1 VERNYWVRTEH
12 GRIWGPYTISAL
24 ERLRG
29 QLTEKCEAST
39 DGKEWHPGA
48 DFPELRSL
56 LVPAR
61 KIERQTVAPAAGPR
75 ISKAMAEA
83 FGIGGTPAGPS
94 DSSHA
99 PEGAATATK
108 TVPGVAK
115 GPPVIAPVIS
125 KGPPV
130 ITPVISKGPP
140 VIATGPPVVAK
151 GPPAA
156 PRSPPVMAKAP
167 PPPPPAP
174 EQLVVPESGDL
185 AELSPARLYAM
196 LALTSGSG
204 GLQLETEK
212 GGMLQISF
220 RRGTPEHLS
229 CDDPELSLLRFLQS
243 KGMVEADKAMA
254 AEEQAA
260 QSGQDIVSVLFQ
272 MQVIPAADAHRL
284 LGEHAV
290 FVLDRALATWRG
302 KFTFDKDAPVPPG
315 AFPLGSRWALLVDS
329 VRRLD
334 AALLRARLGKR
345 LLRPVVR
352 SGGLALGKVEELALN
367 AQEARIYAGIDGTR
381 TGEELLRAHETAPTV
396 RLLYLLTELGHL
408 AFAEVEESAAAQEP
422 PAKVAPPQPAPAP
435 QRELP
440 KTSREPPPAAS
451 APPRP
456 AAPPVMKAAP
466 PARPPAAPA
475 KAAAPVLSRPPP
487 TFAQGPEDESPEA
500 ALDRLSALWERL
512 AKADHFEVLG
522 LDRKTATPA
531 ETKRNFFVLAKELHP
546 DTVTDTTLADLR
558 EVKERLFARINEAA
572 QVLGDEKHRK
582 EYESELD
589 GKAENVDVS
598 RIFAAEEN
606 FQKAEIFIKARK
618 YQEGLD
624 LLEQAIQ
631 MNADE
636 AEFYA
641 WRGYAKFLL
650 SKDRKQSF
658 EECASDCR
666 KALKMVERCL
676 PAHLHLGHMAKALG
690 DLKLA
695 KKCYTRV
702 LELDEKH
709 IEAQRELRLMG
720 TKG

>member
-12 GRIWGPYTISAL
+12 GRVWGPYSISAL

-61 KIERQTVAPAAGPR
+61 KIERQTAAPAAGPR

-83 FGIGGTPAGPS
+83 FGGTPAAPS
-94 DSSHA
+94 DSAAIA
-99 PEGAATATK
+99 PA
-108 TVPGVAK
+108 PGMVK
-115 GPPVIAPVIS
+115 GPPVIAPVIA
-125 KGPPV
+125 
-130 ITPVISKGPP
+130 KGPP
-140 VIATGPPVVAK
+140 VIARGPPAVAK
-151 GPPAA
+151 GPPDA

-174 EQLVVPESGDL
+174 EQLAVPESGDL
-185 AELSPARLYAM
+185 AELSPARVYAL
-196 LALTSGSG
+196 LALNSGSG
-204 GLQLETEK
+204 ALQLELDK
-212 GGMLQISF
+212 GRMLQISF

-243 KGMVEADKAMA
+243 KGTVEADMALA

-260 QSGQDIVSVLFQ
+260 KSGQDIVSVLFQ

-290 FVLDRALATWRG
+290 FLLDRALGTWRG
-302 KFTFDKDAPVPPG
+302 KFTFNKDAPVPPG

-334 AALLRARLGKR
+334 AALLRARLGKK

-367 AQEARIYAGIDGTR
+367 AQEARTYAGIDGTR
-381 TGEELLRAHETAPTV
+381 TGEELLRAHETAATV

-408 AFAEVEESAAAQEP
+408 AFADVEESAAAPEP

-435 QRELP
+435 AAAPQRELP
-440 KTSREPPPAAS
+440 KASREPPPAAS

-456 AAPPVMKAAP
+456 APPPVMKPAP
-466 PARPPAAPA
+466 PARPPAAAP

-487 TFAQGPEDESPEA
+487 TFAQGPENESPDA

-512 AKADHFEVLG
+512 DKADHFEALG

-546 DTVTDTTLADLR
+546 DTVTDTTLVYLK

-572 QVLGDEKHRK
+572 QVLGDEKRRK

-658 EECASDCR
+658 EECASDCL
-666 KALKMVERCL
+666 KALKMVQRCL
-676 PAHLHLGHMAKALG
+676 PAHLFLGHMAKALG

-695 KKCYTRV
+695 KKCYTHV
-702 LELDEKH
+702 LELDENH